1 MPDTDELLTI
11 VDLTVEYPSPGGT
24 LKAVEGVSLAVGRGE
39 RVGIVGESGSGK
51 STTAFAAM
59 GLLRTPGRVT
69 AGQIVL
75 DRQDVAALDERAMNA
90 LRGTRMAM
98 VYQDPFTFLNPL
110 YRVGAQVAETLL
122 AHGKAAKADAIAQ
135 AVALLDRLGLPGAVT
150 ARKYPHQLSGGQR
163 QRIVIAMAL
172 IGRPDLVIADEPT
185 TALDV
190 TVQAQI
196 LDVLA
201 DAIRELGTSL
211 LIISHDL
218 AVMQLMCD
226 RVYVMYAGRVVEHGP
241 AEALFAAPAHPYT
254 QALMRASRRETDEDR
269 HFYTI
274 AGNPPD
280 LRRVQKGCRFA
291 DRCPH
296 RMAVCTEKEPPLR
309 PSNGTHAACWLEAA
323 A

>member
-1 MPDTDELLTI
+1 MDALLTI
-11 VDLTVEYPSPGGT
+11 SDLTVEYPSSGGA
-24 LKAVEGVSLAVGRGE
+24 LKAVEGLSLSVTRGE

-59 GLLRTPGRVT
+59 GLLRAPGRV
-69 AGQIVL
+69 ANGRIVL
-75 DRQDVAALDERAMNA
+75 DGHDITALDETRLNA
-90 LRGTRMAM
+90 LRGKRMSM
-98 VYQDPFTFLNPL
+98 IYQDPFTFLNPL
-110 YRVGAQVAETLL
+110 HRVGAQVAETLL
-122 AHGKAAKADAIAQ
+122 AHDVVSKPDAMRQ
-135 AVALLDRLGLPGAVT
+135 AVSLLDRVGLPGSETV
-150 ARKYPHQLSGGQR
+150 RKYPHQLSGGQR

-172 IGRPDLVIADEPT
+172 ISRPDLVIADEPT

-196 LDVLA
+196 LDILS
-201 DAIRELGTSL
+201 DTIRELGTAL

-226 RVYVMYAGRVVEHGP
+226 RIYVMYAGRVVEHGP
-241 AEALFAAPAHPYT
+241 ADALFKAPAHPYT
-254 QALMRASRRETDEDR
+254 QALMRASRRETDEAR

-274 AGNPPD
+274 AGNPPN
-280 LRRVQKGCRFA
+280 LRQAQTGCRFA

-296 RMAVCTEKEPPLR
+296 RMQICVETEPQLLPAG
-309 PSNGTHAACWLEAA
+309 GTHAACWLEAA